1 MDINN
6 FIQSLGIFYLS
17 TNQII
22 MIVVGLIILFLAIKK
37 KFEPLLLLPIG
48 FGAILSNIPEIGL
61 ALSPIE
67 QLLNEAKFLSF
78 PLLDS
83 FLSNNDLTLPIK
95 EGNLTSLQ
103 IRSA

>member
-48 FGAILSNIPEIGL
+48 FGAILSNIQRL
-61 ALSPIE
+61 A
-67 QLLNEAKFLSF
+67 
-78 PLLDS
+78 
-83 FLSNNDLTLPIK
+83 
-95 EGNLTSLQ
+95 
-103 IRSA
+103 

>member
-67 QLLNEAKFLSF
+67 QLLMKQNS
-78 PLLDS
+78 
-83 FLSNNDLTLPIK
+83 
-95 EGNLTSLQ
+95 
-103 IRSA
+103 IRSHSWNLFSLTMI